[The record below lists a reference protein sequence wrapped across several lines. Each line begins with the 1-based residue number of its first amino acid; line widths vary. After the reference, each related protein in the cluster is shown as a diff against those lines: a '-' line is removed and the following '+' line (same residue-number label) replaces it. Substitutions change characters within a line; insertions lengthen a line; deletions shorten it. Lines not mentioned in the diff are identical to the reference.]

1 MQIPEELLA
10 KLQEFTTGGFALFTV
25 TDHGVDSYL
34 YTDNEV
40 IQKGLSSHIVK
51 VLSIQDNIDSQLIQN
66 SLMADL
72 MEEEKD
78 LILFKYKIIKNVM
91 FFKKNI

>member
-72 MEEEKD
+72 MEEEKAM
-78 LILFKYKIIKNVM
+78 KRRR
-91 FFKKNI
+91 KKGGKGGDDDKPFA